1 MAKKTNIPKKTRAAK
16 KAKSTKN
23 TVNTVLRK
31 QTNSKKSKH
40 GGSAKLNIGDIDKEL
55 VKSVDAIKLKDDKET
70 TSKSDKLVSKRDKD
84 IDFEQTNVQI
94 SKGMY
99 ANFQGYTVEEDN
111 GDDKIQVRLLKNARG
126 KVMKESMDIWVEKS
140 NIRELNSYDMLQTI
154 NVDNEEEE
162 DKAFIK
168 FEQGTWTCPKCNQL
182 NKNDVGYCDN
192 VNDGKQCGGTKE
204 CEKQL
209 TWAGCFTSMSQVCFM
224 CVLLYCL
231 CL

>member
-1 MAKKTNIPKKTRAAK
+1 M
-16 KAKSTKN
+16 KAKSPKN
-23 TVNTVLRK
+23 TVNTLLRM
-31 QTNSKKSKH
+31 QTNSNTSTLDGNKR
-40 GGSAKLNIGDIDKEL
+40 GGSSKLNIGDIDNEL
-55 VKSVDAIKLKDDKET
+55 VKSVDAINIKDDEEK
-70 TSKSDKLVSKRDKD
+70 TSKSDKDKKMTSKRGNE
-84 IDFEQTNVQI
+84 IDFEQINVQI
-94 SKGMY
+94 ITGLHAKFKGCK
-99 ANFQGYTVEEDN
+99 VEEDN
-111 GDDKIQVRLLKNARG
+111 GDNKIQVLLLINARG
-126 KVMKESMDIWVEKS
+126 KVMKESMDIWAEKS

-168 FEQGTWTCPKCNQL
+168 FEQETWKCPRCNQL